1 MARRFAQLIGGV
13 VLAVAVLGAVFVTG
27 MRAKSP
33 FVLDAV
39 RRSGRATKRFVL
51 TSSGTP
57 GGLASVIRHVGRT
70 SGRAYETP
78 VQAVPTADGFVIALP
93 YGPNTDWLKNVVTRG
108 SATIVHEGLTAEV
121 DRPEIVPMSV
131 AAAHFSPKDQR
142 THRLFRVEEA
152 LVVRHAEP
160 STASS
165 ASCTRTD
172 RTGQRSAA
180 APTWT

>member
-1 MARRFAQLIGGV
+1 MSEQEKEQV
-13 VLAVAVLGAVFVTG
+13 
-27 MRAKSP
+27 
-33 FVLDAV
+33 
-39 RRSGRATKRFVL
+39 KRLFS
-51 TSSGTP
+51 TQSHSWREA
-57 GGLASVIRHVGRT
+57 GLARQLSRRAVKRARIQALVLVPVLVGILVVYGYRDDLF
-70 SGRAYETP
+70 GGAYETP